1 MAAYQGPLTRSH
13 MAEARAFLF
22 RFLDEGEG
30 RLDLDLSEV
39 DAVDS
44 AGAALLAIFAR
55 ELDRRGRSLR
65 LVGARP
71 DVRATLDLFPFD
83 IPDAPPKE
91 GRLGLLERIGRDA
104 YAFFELIVHFFSIVA
119 DAFVFL
125 FQGLVRPRTMRWNV
139 VMYEMSALGSQAV
152 AVVAT
157 IAFLV
162 GATMALQSAA
172 QLRQFGANVFVVDL
186 IGISMTRELGP
197 LMAAIMVAGRSGSAV
212 AAEIGTMVINEE
224 IDALDTMG
232 INPIRF
238 LVVPKLLAIT
248 ITQPLLTALAD
259 VAGIFGGFL
268 VAILYLDI
276 GPATFLDRLQ
286 GALLLKDL
294 FTGIIK
300 SVLFAQLIV
309 SVGALCG
316 FRTKGGSDAVG
327 RSTTTSVV
335 AGIFCVITA
344 DAIASLVFYFGD

>member
-1 MAAYQGPLTRSH
+1 MNAYHGKLTRPH
-13 MAEARAFLF
+13 VAEARAALWK
-22 RFLDEGEG
+22 LLEGEG
-30 RLDLDLSEV
+30 PLALDVRGVEE
-39 DAVDS
+39 VDS
-44 AGAALLAIFAR
+44 AGAALLALLGR
-55 ELDRRGRSLR
+55 ELERRGRTLR

-71 DVRATLDLFPFD
+71 AVRQTLELFPYD
-83 IPDAPPKE
+83 RPAAAPPPPKP
-91 GRLGLLERIGRDA
+91 GLLERTGA
-104 YAFFELIVHFFSIVA
+104 QAALVVEVFVHFGSILA

-125 FQGLVRPRTMRWNV
+125 VQALLRPRSLRWSV
-139 VMYEMSALGSQAV
+139 VVYEMSALGAQAV
-152 AVVAT
+152 GVVAT

-224 IDALDTMG
+224 IDALETMG

-238 LVVPKLLAIT
+238 LVVPKLLAISL
-248 ITQPLLTALAD
+248 TQPLLTALAD

-276 GPATFLDRLQ
+276 GPMTFLDRLE
-286 GALLLKDL
+286 GSVLLKDL
-294 FTGIIK
+294 VTGVVK
-300 SVLFAQLIV
+300 SLIFAQLIV
-309 SVGALCG
+309 SVGAICG
-316 FRTKGGSDAVG
+316 FRTKGGADAVG

-344 DAIASLVFYFGD
+344 DAVASLVFYFGD